1 MKTVDSKNRIYIP
14 ESTESDISSDDK
26 KKIIRAIKRIVNTH
40 TLCDEEWTKAISSQ
54 NFLVDLAFELNM
66 NHDKSFENLLNI
78 FLGSFSPQFD
88 GGYRMNKKNILIIP
102 DENKK
107 LIECMEMEDE
117 TDSYYVGSLSASQ
130 ITNPDIIYQNY
141 LYGIMVNISSAA
153 NNTALSN
160 VFNHCTSELL
170 KSDALD
176 LERGGWIHYR
186 LPWITARIVLGF
198 QNVLNNNRIWI
209 PSDKYENIKKQTEI
223 AKQSLISR
231 IYKLKYW
238 RSGAG
243 NWVSKWESTG
253 LCLEVFLTSDEDLS
267 DDSID
272 NVIEYLFNDEVVP
285 EWLPNKV
292 DFSSEESTNT
302 LLAQV
307 VLCSVLYRYLKLR
320 KWEKYAKWRMPIGKF
335 FYDCIEYL
343 TSSDNNMPIRQFCTM
358 PQILLYISKAI
369 GR

>member
-1 MKTVDSKNRIYIP
+1 M
-14 ESTESDISSDDK
+14 
-26 KKIIRAIKRIVNTH
+26 
-40 TLCDEEWTKAISSQ
+40 
-54 NFLVDLAFELNM
+54 
-66 NHDKSFENLLNI
+66 
-78 FLGSFSPQFD
+78 
-88 GGYRMNKKNILIIP
+88 
-102 DENKK
+102 
-107 LIECMEMEDE
+107 
-117 TDSYYVGSLSASQ
+117 
-130 ITNPDIIYQNY
+130 
-141 LYGIMVNISSAA
+141 
-153 NNTALSN
+153 
-160 VFNHCTSELL
+160 
-170 KSDALD
+170 
-176 LERGGWIHYR
+176 
-186 LPWITARIVLGF
+186 
-198 QNVLNNNRIWI
+198 
-209 PSDKYENIKKQTEI
+209 
-223 AKQSLISR
+223 
-231 IYKLKYW
+231 
-238 RSGAG
+238 
-243 NWVSKWESTG
+243 
-253 LCLEVFLTSDEDLS
+253 CLEVFLTSDEDLS